1 MALTP
6 EGIAAQT
13 FTEVERGFDPTEVR
27 TFLTDVAHQLRLTN
41 DLLGPQHDRL
51 KQQIDRLEALSQSGS
66 GGAPSVPSAASPVL
80 APATVRAPPPSVAPP
95 AVTISRSTPVG
106 ADAAPTAPTAPTAVG
121 PMPSASLLDATT
133 EKLEEAS
140 SLLDGVLDGVLGD
153 VMGKVKPGTG
163 E

>member
-51 KQQIDRLEALSQSGS
+51 KQQIDRLEALGQSGS
-66 GGAPSVPSAASPVL
+66 GGAPWVPSPAPPIP
-80 APATVRAPPPSVAPP
+80 APAPVPPPSPPVAPP

-106 ADAAPTAPTAPTAVG
+106 AEAAPTAVG

-140 SLLDGVLDGVLGD
+140 SLLDGVLDGVLDD
-153 VMGKVKPGTG
+153 VMGKVKPDTG